1 MGYFWPWAC
10 IILFCL
16 TFSPVGILAT
26 SNEQSVSGGNGSSR
40 DVKFG
45 TLDQKRYC
53 SNLKNLMH
61 QDHRDGIES
70 QNVATIAMST
80 ATECERPLPNIANKE
95 LINKYR
101 GHEIFKNI
109 GKSFHENL
117 ESCVGNEADPAKV
130 GKYYYYL
137 GRSRE
142 GIAQSLSQAQF
153 VDDMI
158 SSIDEKAENKKIECD
173 QIKFEDL
180 KSQCLKVCPRNSEKG
195 ESFLNTYQSAYDLKL
210 ILTDTLEKRKAFLQE
225 THSMRNESND
235 PKCQLLKKQLGLLE
249 FEYPLLV
256 GDAFKREIK
265 KTTSSDSA
273 NSISPDKSKFK
284 TALLAELRASHENI
298 SNKIIDAER
307 LQNCLSEGGIACQG
321 RDMLDLLKR
330 TPYIQPRVSASNKE
344 IAELTNHQNCL
355 FERKVDRDEIRSLLG
370 GLARDAVLTFVS
382 MGAGSLVGLG
392 TRAEVLIS
400 TGIDSFFAAPSIKEA
415 YSACTAEVHPNLPT
429 EVYQCGASQK
439 FVKDMSE
446 HTECMKAAFMAAVN
460 GLPVLPAIAKLGKSG
475 SKVLNEE
482 SHLGEGVEKTN
493 LSNDLQNT
501 AETAGGDAVPVAGNN
516 NSGKPG
522 LQSSRPSS
530 RKNNQN
536 SKKSEP
542 KNERQASADSISDNS
557 NSRENVADNFK
568 NDRIKSR
575 AATKNEAKQVELEH
589 AKEELRLADEIKH
602 DQAYQ
607 APGSLDRS
615 GASVSEL
622 KNSHAQ
628 ANFTKSD
635 QSEHYFEMTSNHPD
649 KYAFFTS
656 RLNLIKQCNDT
667 LLDKDAC
674 TALGHLFQDIYSE
687 KMLKLKAKYPDLE
700 FDSKLKLSEAAVP
713 KNNAKLRALV
723 EKATVE
729 AENEWSELVKRNG
742 YVSELIENSNKSPAE
757 KLKLHK
763 ILDGTHWYTHGESA
777 ESRILAE
784 KAAEFS
790 AKNRHSRASDKAAE
804 IKKAKEPEERRTK
817 YTPIEKHE
825 FSLRDRRRDPP
836 PKSLGESSIARW
848 EDVEKDFNNH
858 VTLAHQDR
866 SDFYKEIGERENGRV
881 LKLLTENET
890 EMRAL
895 VGDSPE
901 ASHLI
906 KREVWEIVRKK
917 QRTEEA
923 EQLRDEL
930 NSKIRDQKKGEFA
943 ARGEGPNLTTE
954 DVLMLQKMYRDLDPL
969 SASPRSIL
977 RTPPEA
983 SQFNKTGG
991 FSFDLSGFGAR
1002 NIQNSEIAL
1011 AKTGTTRGAKELF
1024 NEVAQLDK
1032 PTTKLLEDTG
1042 AQIYM
1047 AAKDFAKKNN
1057 LSIEYINRTGD
1068 DILLSF
1074 NRELKPQEID
1084 SFLKIVSK
1092 KVPEKAAFRG
1102 SWVHKGVD
1110 EEMASKITNVGEDL
1124 DKRVRSKLKASA
1136 NFMGANKDV
1145 NFLVERQGDSLNLIV
1160 NKNRFNNDRE
1170 RNLYNNMSL
1179 REKKEFNL
1187 KMDQKMKSLKAE
1199 LQKMLDEAVEDMNK
1213 NSSDDQVVP
1222 GEVRVNY

>member
-1 MGYFWPWAC
+1 MGCIWPSAY
-10 IILFCL
+10 IILFIL
-16 TFSPVGILAT
+16 TLTSIGGLAT
-26 SNEQSVSGGNGSSR
+26 SNEQSVSSGNESSR

-61 QDHRDGIES
+61 QDRRDGIDS
-70 QNVATIAMST
+70 HNVATIAMST
-80 ATECERPLPNIANKE
+80 ATECERQLPSIANKD
-95 LINKYR
+95 LISKYR
-101 GHEIFKNI
+101 EHEIYKNI
-109 GKSFHENL
+109 GKSFHDNL
-117 ESCVGNEADPAKV
+117 ESCVGNEVDPAKI
-130 GKYYYYL
+130 GKYYYYV
-137 GRSRE
+137 GRTRE
-142 GIAQSLSQAQF
+142 GIAQSLAQAQF
-153 VDDMI
+153 VEDMI
-158 SSIDEKAENKKIECD
+158 SSIDDKAENKKIDCD

-180 KSQCLKVCPRNSEKG
+180 KAQCLKVCPSNSEKG
-195 ESFLNTYQSAYDLKL
+195 QSFLKTYQSAYDLKL
-210 ILTDTLEKRKAFLQE
+210 QLIDILEKRKAFLQD

-235 PKCQLLKKQLGLLE
+235 PKCQLLKKQIGMLE
-249 FEYPLLV
+249 VEYPLLV
-256 GDAFKREIK
+256 GDTFKKEIEK
-265 KTTSSDSA
+265 STSG
-273 NSISPDKSKFK
+273 NSVKGTELSENQFKS
-284 TALLAELRASHENI
+284 ALLAELRANHENI
-298 SNKIIDAER
+298 NNKIIDAEH
-307 LQNCLSEGGIACQG
+307 LQNCLSEGGVACQG
-321 RDMLDLLKR
+321 RDMLDRLKR
-330 TPYIQPRVSASNKE
+330 TPYIQPRVSGSNKE
-344 IAELTNHQNCL
+344 IAELTSHQNCL
-355 FERKVDRDEIRSLLG
+355 FERKVDRDEIRSLLS

-400 TGIDSFFAAPSIKEA
+400 TGIDSIMAAPSIKEA

-429 EVYQCGASQK
+429 EQYQCGASQK

-475 SKVLNEE
+475 SKALNEE
-482 SHLGEGVEKTN
+482 SRLANGIEKTN
-493 LSNDLQNT
+493 ASNDLQNIEKT
-501 AETAGGDAVPVAGNN
+501 VEEDANVGV
-516 NSGKPG
+516 GKD
-522 LQSSRPSS
+522 
-530 RKNNQN
+530 N
-536 SKKSEP
+536 SKKSESQTRRTKSK
-542 KNERQASADSISDNS
+542 KNSQDSKKVKSGNKEQASAVSLSEKS
-557 NSRENVADNFK
+557 NSRENAVDNFK

-575 AATKNEAKQVELEH
+575 AAIKNEAKLAELER
-589 AKEELRLADEIKH
+589 AKEELRLADELKH

-607 APGSLDRS
+607 EPGSLDRS
-615 GASVSEL
+615 ATSVSDL

-635 QSEHYFEMTSNHPD
+635 QSEHYFEMTANHPD

-656 RLNLIKQCNDT
+656 RLNLIKQCNDL

-687 KMLKLKAKYPDLE
+687 KMLKLKAKYPELE

-713 KNNAKLRALV
+713 KNNSELKDLV
-723 EKATVE
+723 EKATVD
-729 AENEWSELVKRNG
+729 AEREWTDLVKRNG
-742 YVSELIENSNKSPAE
+742 YVSELVENSNKSQAE
-757 KLKLHK
+757 KIKLHK
-763 ILDGTHWYTHGESA
+763 LLEGTHWYTHGEST

-790 AKNRHSRASDKAAE
+790 AKNRHSRTADKA
-804 IKKAKEPEERRTK
+804 KDVKASNSPEERRTK
-817 YTPIEKHE
+817 YTQIEMQE
-825 FSLRDRRRDPP
+825 FSLRDRRRAPP
-836 PKSLGESSIARW
+836 PKSLGESNIARW

-890 EMRAL
+890 EMKAL

-917 QRTEEA
+917 QRTDEA

-930 NSKIRDQKKGEFA
+930 NSKIRDLKKGEFA

-983 SQFNKTGG
+983 AQFNKTGG

-1011 AKTGTTRGAKELF
+1011 AKTGATKGAKELF
-1024 NEVAQLDK
+1024 NEVSRLDK

-1084 SFLKIVSK
+1084 NFLKIVSK

-1110 EEMASKITNVGEDL
+1110 EEMASRITNVGEDL
-1124 DKRVRSKLKASA
+1124 DKRVRSKLKASS
-1136 NFMGANKDV
+1136 NFMGANKDI

-1170 RNLYNNMSL
+1170 RNLYNSMSL
-1179 REKKEFNL
+1179 KEKKDFNL

-1199 LQKMLDEAVEDMNK
+1199 LQKMLDEAVEDMNQ
-1213 NSSDDQVVP
+1213 NSSDEHVIP